1 MLIQLICIVI
11 IFIIIKNIYELYDYN
26 PNATLIEIHK
36 DNNILEHYKKKD
48 ILLIHNII
56 PKISKLNDL
65 SFSSMDQNNPGYII
79 NDKNKYISF
88 ESILNKP
95 INIINNHKI
104 VEDLKLKND
113 IKKIYEQISPEYSC
127 NFKSYI
133 SLFNGGFNTTPI
145 LMNKHNILT
154 IGQIEGNTFVYLI
167 NPKHKESKYFKKDEM
182 KKISMKIE
190 LKRGK
195 LLVIPPGWYYF
206 YEINSKNI
214 SFTFEMDNYFTYLFN
229 LLR

>member
-1 MLIQLICIVI
+1 M
-11 IFIIIKNIYELYDYN
+11 IKNIYELYDYN

-36 DNNILEHYKKKD
+36 DNNTNINQHYKTKN

-65 SFSSMDQNNPGYII
+65 SFSSINKNNPGYII

-88 ESILNKP
+88 ENILNKQ
-95 INIINNHKI
+95 INIVNNKNI
-104 VEDLKLKND
+104 VKDLQIQNEL
-113 IKKIYEQISPEYSC
+113 KKIYTQISPEYSC
-127 NFKSYI
+127 NFQSYI
-133 SLFNGGFNTTPI
+133 SLFNGGFNTSSI
-145 LMNKHNILT
+145 LMNKHNLSV
-154 IGQIEGNTFVYLI
+154 IGQIEGNTTIYLI
-167 NPKHKESKYFKKDEM
+167 NPKHKNSKYFKKDEM

-195 LLVIPPGWYYF
+195 LLIIPPGWYYF

-214 SFTFEMDNYFTYLFN
+214 SFTFEMDNYFTYIFN